1 MRKLGETL
9 FMILFLGFITGIIP
23 FALIILFDSHPV
35 ITTAIIS
42 PVLFQFGKEV
52 IGDVLENYYN

>member
-9 FMILFLGFITGIIP
+9 FMILFFGFITGIIP
-23 FALIILFDSHPV
+23 FALVILYDSHPV
-35 ITTAIIS
+35 IATAIIS

-52 IGDVLENYYN
+52 VEGVKDYYI